1 MTSTLHGAQPAP
13 SRPRL
18 WRVTD
23 RSAFQALRRD
33 GRRGRHGSVSVTWL
47 PDPGPAHGAPPR
59 VACAVGKATGGAVV
73 RNRIRRRLRSGA
85 LELRRLDRLPDG
97 TYLLAG
103 STAVAQ
109 LPFDDVVRELDAA
122 VAAAVGALR

>member
-1 MTSTLHGAQPAP
+1 VTSTLHGGRSAPA
-13 SRPRL
+13 RPRL
-18 WRVTD
+18 WRVTE
-23 RSAFQALRRD
+23 RAAFQALRRE

-47 PDPGPAHGAPPR
+47 PDAGLAPGAPPR

-85 LELRRLDRLPDG
+85 LELRRADRLPDG

-103 STAVAQ
+103 SSAVAD
-109 LPFDDVVRELDAA
+109 LAFDDLVRDLDAA
-122 VAAAVGALR
+122 VAAALGARR